1 MDRGQ
6 GLGGAR
12 ADFVAGLGRK
22 IAEARKSLG
31 AMEADPRAEPPR
43 ADLRRQL
50 HGLGAAARMMRFDAM
65 AEALAEAEA
74 AFDVQRKGE
83 AGHARLAQT
92 IARILDDLPALAW
105 GDSKRDG
112 AMAPSPGE
120 PTEPTPPPQAT
131 YPTAAPPLTALIVGP
146 EMVAENLLEA
156 IDAHATRTVECERTD
171 DAQAAIGMARALA
184 PDVLILDAS
193 VLSGA
198 DLVEALSD
206 DPLTEPVPVLVVGT
220 LTKEEA
226 ARFLALGVARVIHA
240 PYSGEALRSVVEEVV
255 DQREGRT
262 VRVAL
267 GEPTVEQLGDRLADE
282 LRRAIVEAVDP
293 KSRSARVALG
303 EGTEVMAALW
313 GAISRVRE
321 VVTARTGGVVRFH
334 AGGPEGT
341 TALAFQGD
349 SGGADRTRRARGA
362 AADVN
367 LEGRLVI
374 VADDD
379 PGVTWFLSDLLRT
392 TGCQV
397 HEALDGAVAMDLAL
411 RLTPDLVISDI
422 LMPKVDGF
430 ALSRALKRDVALR
443 DTPVI
448 LLSWKE
454 DLLQR
459 VRELGA
465 SAAAYLRKESDA
477 RSILARVREVLWP
490 RARVEAR
497 LKGVGEVR
505 GRLDGLSVRSL
516 LELVSVQRPSSRISI
531 RDASCLYEVELRDGA
546 PRRATRTSGDG
557 EFASGTGVLGEML
570 GIGAGRFVVAPA
582 TPGNIAGDL
591 EGTLAEQLKEH
602 IAAARGAMAAT
613 TGAQTTRVARLA
625 IDDDVL
631 DTYLR
636 ATPEPARSLIVRI
649 AKGASPREL
658 LLGGQVVPSLLD
670 DLLVDLAARGAIV
683 DVRDEEGNDLLTP
696 AIAAARA
703 TLEGAP
709 VRTSSPLSSLRPSM
723 TPPPVLGAAY
733 DRPMEDESFA
743 ASLKELLGEE
753 SSKAPPAAQEVSPSS
768 LQDAVMREADPDG
781 DVSSSEPP
789 PIIEPSELKRRISS
803 NPPEELRGVAE
814 KTDVETLYEAEPMTP
829 SVPTRAKA
837 SGRTSTTAPTKV
849 TTEEPQKTPLSAS
862 VAPRSA
868 DAAKPS
874 AAGRFVLALGAVAV
888 AGWLAFHFMAGD
900 TEAANGGGGAAS
912 TLYEAVPANVTLN
925 AGDGLLEVRCA
936 KDEHVFIDGADRGI
950 GNLSLAL
957 RAGHH
962 EVRAGTHTQAVD
974 VVASKSLKLDLTAP

>member
-12 ADFVAGLGRK
+12 ADFVAALGRK

-31 AMEADPRAEPPR
+31 AMEADPKAEPPR

-50 HGLGAAARMMRFDAM
+50 HTLGAAARMMRFDAM

-74 AFDVQRKGE
+74 AFDVERKGD
-83 AGHARLAQT
+83 AGHARLAQN

-105 GDSKRDG
+105 SDGKRDG

-120 PTEPTPPPQAT
+120 PSEPTPPPPAYT
-131 YPTAAPPLTALIVGP
+131 TAAPPLTALVVGP

-156 IDAHATRTVECERTD
+156 IDASGTRTVECERTE
-171 DAQAAIGMARALA
+171 DAQAAIGLARALA
-184 PDVLILDAS
+184 PDVLILDAG
-193 VLSGA
+193 VASGQE
-198 DLVEALSD
+198 LVEALSD

-220 LTKEEA
+220 LTKEQA
-226 ARFLALGVARVIHA
+226 SRFMALGVARVIHA

-262 VRVAL
+262 VRVSL

-293 KSRSARVALG
+293 KTRSVRVSLG

-321 VVTARTGGVVRFH
+321 VVTARTGGAVRFH

-349 SGGADRTRRARGA
+349 AGGADRTRRSRGA

-516 LELVSVQRPSSRISI
+516 LELVSVQRPNSRVSI

-591 EGTLAEQLKEH
+591 EGTLGEQLKEH

-649 AKGASPREL
+649 SKGASPRDL

-709 VRTSSPLSSLRPSM
+709 ARAASPMSSLRPSM
-723 TPPPVLGAAY
+723 TPPPILGAAY
-733 DRPMEDESFA
+733 DTPKDDESFA
-743 ASLKELLGEE
+743 SALKDLLGEP
-753 SSKAPPAAQEVSPSS
+753 SSKAPPVAQDLSPSS
-768 LQDAVMREADPDG
+768 LQDAVRREADPHG
-781 DVSSSEPP
+781 DTSSSEPP

-803 NPPEELRGVAE
+803 NPPEELRPAAE
-814 KTDVETLYEAEPMTP
+814 KTEVETLYEAEPMTP
-829 SVPTRAKA
+829 SVPERAKPR
-837 SGRTSTTAPTKV
+837 SRTTTTGPTKV
-849 TTEEPQKTPLSAS
+849 KPEELPKTPLAAAVAS
-862 VAPRSA
+862 RPDEAP
-868 DAAKPS
+868 KPS
-874 AAGRFVLALGAVAV
+874 GAGRFVLALGAVAV
-888 AGWLAFHFMAGD
+888 AGWLAFHFLAGGN
-900 TEAANGGGGAAS
+900 EPASSAA
-912 TLYEAVPANVTLN
+912 TLTGIYEAVPPSVTLN
-925 AGDGLLEVRCA
+925 AGDGLLEVRAA
-936 KDEHVFIDGADRGI
+936 KDEHVLVDGVERGT
-950 GNLSLAL
+950 GNVSLAL
-957 RAGHH
+957 RGGHH
-962 EVRAGTHTQAVD
+962 EVRAGGRSETVE
-974 VVASKSLKLDLTAP
+974 VVAGKSLKLDLTAP